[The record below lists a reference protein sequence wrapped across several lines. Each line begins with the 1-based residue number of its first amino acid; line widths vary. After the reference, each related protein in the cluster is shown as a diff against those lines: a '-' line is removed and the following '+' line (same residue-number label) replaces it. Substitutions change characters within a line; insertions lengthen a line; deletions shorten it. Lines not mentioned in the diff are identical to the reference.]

1 MIEKE
6 IIEEVG
12 LELNFHVF
20 INVIVEKKK
29 TKKPKTQD
37 HVPGA
42 GRVLVIKVM
51 SQVNICWH
59 LFSCGI

>member
-6 IIEEVG
+6 IIEEVR

-20 INVIVEKKK
+20 INPIVEKK
-29 TKKPKTQD
+29 TKPKTQD

-42 GRVLVIKVM
+42 GRVLVVK
-51 SQVNICWH
+51 
-59 LFSCGI
+59 